1 MADPES
7 RVLAAAPGEQSGHRR
22 TQPGGSYPVRPW
34 LQHKKERGRDGVAS
48 ATYNQ
53 GMKPEIKRSVVIPLK
68 FTTTDGQ
75 ELPLQDYAAVPRELL
90 RKLEE
95 IAIRARELIAA
106 HKAAILGGTSNMVEK
121 AMSDLTKDLSAL
133 EEIWDF
139 EASCI
144 SRLLKSAPLK
154 VLSKWF

>member
-1 MADPES
+1 VTASP
-7 RVLAAAPGEQSGHRR
+7 
-22 TQPGGSYPVRPW
+22 QP
-34 LQHKKERGRDGVAS
+34 
-48 ATYNQ
+48 TYNQ
-53 GMKPEIKRSVVIPLK
+53 GMKPEIKKSVVIPLK

-75 ELPLQDYAAVPRELL
+75 ELPLPDYAAVPRELL

-121 AMSDLTKDLSAL
+121 AMSDLTKELSAL

-144 SRLLKSAPLK
+144 RARESGTPSDTPEIDSDKARIQAGH
-154 VLSKWF
+154 

>member
-1 MADPES
+1 MQPTRLPLSA
-7 RVLAAAPGEQSGHRR
+7 GSGVD
-22 TQPGGSYPVRPW
+22 GPVRFG
-34 LQHKKERGRDGVAS
+34 LYSLMAYAV
-48 ATYNQ
+48 
-53 GMKPEIKRSVVIPLK
+53 MKPEINRGVVIPLK

-106 HKAAILGGTSNMVEK
+106 HKVAILGGTSNMVEK

-144 SRLLKSAPLK
+144 RAQESGTPSDTPETDSDKGRIQAGH
-154 VLSKWF
+154 

>member
-1 MADPES
+1 MFRGALS
-7 RVLAAAPGEQSGHRR
+7 RVDR
-22 TQPGGSYPVRPW
+22 
-34 LQHKKERGRDGVAS
+34 
-48 ATYNQ
+48 YNR
-53 GMKPEIKRSVVIPLK
+53 GMKPEIKKSVVIPLK

-75 ELPLQDYAAVPRELL
+75 ELPFPDYAAVPRELL

-106 HKAAILGGTSNMVEK
+106 HKAAILGGTPNMVEK
-121 AMSDLTKDLSAL
+121 ALSDLTKELSAL

-144 SRLLKSAPLK
+144 GARESGTPSDTPKIDSDIARIQAGH
-154 VLSKWF
+154 